1 MLERVGEVMG
11 TLHRH
16 AEGHVAAQPVN
27 RHRETWKD
35 LRAWADGRE
44 GADHIYSTDDR
55 ALLERAAA
63 HALAQVETSGNEY
76 DYGLIHADLH
86 QYNYMFHGEEVRV
99 IDFDDCL
106 FAPFTYDLAITL
118 WYLVGRPTFQA
129 LEGALLRGYERV
141 RALPAGYRSDLPL
154 LMLARTLSMVEW
166 VLGWSSPTLLPWG
179 PQFLRNAPQSVRYY
193 LDRI

>member
-16 AEGHVAAQPVN
+16 AEEYVRTQPVH

-35 LRAWADGRE
+35 LRVWARE
-44 GADHIYSTDDR
+44 REDLADIYSYADCALLRAGATR
-55 ALLERAAA
+55 ALAEIEAMEPE
-63 HALAQVETSGNEY
+63 H
-76 DYGLIHADLH
+76 DHGLIHADLH
-86 QYNYMFHGEEVRV
+86 QYNYLFHGEEVRV

-106 FAPFTYDLAITL
+106 FAPFTYDLAVTL
-118 WYLVGRPTFQA
+118 WYLASRPDYRA

-141 RALPAGYRSDLPL
+141 RILPAGYRTHLPL
-154 LMLARTLSMVEW
+154 LMLARTLGMVEW

-179 PQFLRNAPQSVRYY
+179 PQFLRNAPQGVRYY